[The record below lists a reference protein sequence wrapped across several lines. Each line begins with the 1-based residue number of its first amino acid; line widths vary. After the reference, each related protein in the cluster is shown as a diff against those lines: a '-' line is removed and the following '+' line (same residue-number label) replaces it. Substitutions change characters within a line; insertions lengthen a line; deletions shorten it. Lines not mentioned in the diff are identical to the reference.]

1 MAPIVLHGLRKV
13 YPGKPP
19 VVALDDL
26 NLTVDDG
33 ELVAFV
39 GPSGCGKSTV
49 LRCVAGLEKLTA
61 GRVLIGER
69 EVQELPPGKRDVA
82 MVFQNYAL
90 YPHLTVYKNLA
101 FPLKERHVPKAKLD
115 AEVRRVAEMLE
126 LTELLR
132 RRPAQLS
139 GGQRQRVA
147 MGRAL
152 VREPLAFLL
161 DEPLSNLDAKL
172 RTQMR
177 SEIAAVHRRLGITS
191 IYVTHDQVEAMTLGE
206 RIVVLRDGK
215 LQQVGPPAQ
224 VYEDPVNLFVAGFLG
239 TPSMNL
245 LEVRAERGVLVKGP
259 LRLVVPGAPD
269 GDVVLGIRRACTR
282 RRPTT
287 QVRFWTSSSRTSRRS
302 GTRTWSTPGC
312 LASRM
317 ARRHSS
323 SARPRV
329 STRRLRSD
337 CEFGSTLR
345 SCCCSTLPARCAS
358 YCPGRSSPTSTE
370 TGRRPREPLLDRRSI
385 TSGHWPLARAGL
397 EVAN

>member
-1 MAPIVLHGLRKV
+1 MAPIVLEGLRKV

-19 VVALDDL
+19 VVALEGLDL
-26 NLTVDDG
+26 TIGDG

-49 LRCVAGLEKLTA
+49 LRCVAGLEKLSA
-61 GRVLIGER
+61 GRVFIGGR

-82 MVFQNYAL
+82 MVFQSYAL

-101 FPLKERHVPKAKLD
+101 FPLKERHVPRERLD

-126 LTELLR
+126 LTQLLR
-132 RRPAQLS
+132 RRPGQLS

-177 SEIAAVHRRLGITS
+177 TEIAAVHRRLGITS

-206 RIVVLRDGK
+206 RIVVMRDGR
-215 LQQVGPPAQ
+215 LQQVGPPAE
-224 VYEDPVNLFVAGFLG
+224 VYENPANLFVAGFLG

-245 LEVRAERGVLVKGP
+245 LPGRTDRGVLSAGP

-269 GDVVLGIRRACTR
+269 GDAVLGIRPEGLSAARANDQGPCLEVVVSHVEALGNENLVHGWVT
-282 RRPTT
+282 
-287 QVRFWTSSSRTSRRS
+287 
-302 GTRTWSTPGC
+302 GTDDAAKPLVFRAP
-312 LASRM
+312 
-317 ARRHSS
+317 
-323 SARPRV
+323 PRV
-329 STRRLRSD
+329 SPRANDRLRVSVD
-337 CEFGSTLR
+337 
-345 SCCCSTLPARCAS
+345 PAQLLVFDKAS
-358 YCPGRSSPTSTE
+358 E
-370 TGRRPREPLLDRRSI
+370 RRVPLSGPVVAAGDRQV
-385 TSGHWPLARAGL
+385 AG
-397 EVAN
+397 

>member
-177 SEIAAVHRRLGITS
+177 SEIAAVHRRLGI
-191 IYVTHDQVEAMTLGE
+191 
-206 RIVVLRDGK
+206 
-215 LQQVGPPAQ
+215 GPPAQ

-269 GDVVLGIRRACTR
+269 GDVVLGIRPESLHPASADDPGPFLDVVVAHVEALGNENLVHAWVPGITDG
-282 RRPTT
+282 TT
-287 QVRFWTSSSRTSRRS
+287 PLVFRT
-302 GTRTWSTPGC
+302 T
-312 LASRM
+312 
-317 ARRHSS
+317 
-323 SARPRV
+323 PRV
-329 STRRLRSD
+329 YPQAEERLRVRVD
-337 CEFGSTLR
+337 
-345 SCCCSTLPARCAS
+345 AS
-358 YCPGRSSPTSTE
+358 QLLLFDAASEMRILLSGPVVPDEHRDGQETPRTPT
-370 TGRRPREPLLDRRSI
+370 RP
-385 TSGHWPLARAGL
+385 
-397 EVAN
+397 